1 MITYFPLK
9 RPASVSLAL
18 LETLS
23 LKVLCF
29 LPNLLTPP
37 KQLLTHLQSK
47 KERTACGKEN
57 TVIEKGG
64 GAAKMRLD
72 RKDHEDQLVYSE
84 RPAEPHKASF
94 WYQLAAVEW
103 KKHR

>member
-1 MITYFPLK
+1 MWK
-9 RPASVSLAL
+9 R
-18 LETLS
+18 
-23 LKVLCF
+23 K
-29 LPNLLTPP
+29 
-37 KQLLTHLQSK
+37 HG
-47 KERTACGKEN
+47 ERERR
-57 TVIEKGG
+57 

-72 RKDHEDQLVYSE
+72 RKDHEDQPIYSE